1 MNTITIDKSL
11 LVRTEKELFLARNY
25 GGTLRDDPLLK
36 DVSAVLALA
45 SAPAWHDAPTC
56 AGLWITTDGQSRP
69 AHWLVCRV
77 TDAEH
82 EASQSAKDERWYG
95 PIPEDKL

>member
-1 MNTITIDKSL
+1 MRTHCCGNFETNQCCNDCPITAQIL
-11 LVRTEKELFLARNY
+11 PQPIPVAT
-25 GGTLRDDPLLK
+25 
-36 DVSAVLALA
+36 
-45 SAPAWHDAPTC
+45 PAWHDAPTC